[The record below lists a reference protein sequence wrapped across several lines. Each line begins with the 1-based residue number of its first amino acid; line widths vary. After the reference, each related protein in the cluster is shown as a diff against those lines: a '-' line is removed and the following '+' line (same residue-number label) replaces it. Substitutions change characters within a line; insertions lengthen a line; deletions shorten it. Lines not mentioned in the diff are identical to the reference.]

1 MMMLP
6 WWAQL
11 IIGLVAELALVLVGS
26 YVALGR
32 AAFRNKL
39 SPSVASGLLGF
50 LLAPVFAGISG
61 IVGLSGITS
70 ALLLLM
76 WVMLFRGLL
85 KLEWA
90 NSLGL
95 GLTCVVLTYA
105 LVEWC
110 GFGAL
115 LTPWWQMFI

>member
-1 MMMLP
+1 M
-6 WWAQL
+6 
-11 IIGLVAELALVLVGS
+11 AELALVLVGS

-32 AAFRNKL
+32 TAFRNKL
-39 SPSVASGLLGF
+39 SSSAASGLLGF
-50 LLAPVFAGISG
+50 LMAPVFAGISG

-85 KLEWA
+85 KLEWTS
-90 NSLGL
+90 SLGL

-110 GFGAL
+110 GFSAL